1 MSFPDC
7 YEAIPANQR
16 PQTLEELPST
26 IPVALP
32 SGGVL
37 VDGATLEG
45 GGQVVRISMAL
56 ACLTGRGVLL
66 TNIRAANAAPG
77 LRRQHITSLKLLQD
91 ICGARLGGAR
101 VGSVSVAMQPSY
113 CVAGQY
119 VSDTGT
125 AGSCTLV
132 AQVCC
137 CRCM

>member
-1 MSFPDC
+1 MIVV
-7 YEAIPANQR
+7 EANAAPQR
-16 PQTLEELPST
+16 PPTVEQLPST

-45 GGQVVRISMAL
+45 GGQVVRIAMAL

-77 LRRQHITSLKLLQD
+77 LRRQHITSLQLLAE
-91 ICGARLGGAR
+91 ICGARLGGAC
-101 VGSVSVAMQPSY
+101 VGSLSFAMQPSY

-132 AQVCC
+132 AQVRRILC
-137 CRCM
+137 